1 MRVKRGSACIHLL
14 RIRHVERTQFSPHR
28 YSHSHIHT
36 AKSVKFGFYFHLFF
50 FLLSHLSSEFV
61 PTLFAIWLSGSG
73 HNSNAW
79 ILCAVVCSCKL
90 HGTHTHGTINSTV
103 CLRAFFSSPLPVQ
116 PYVVLIVRKR
126 KQRSPKKG
134 ILLLLAIGFSLCACV
149 CKCAG
154 VCVCVSMCEPLYVL
168 VYVCVW
174 ARLRKA
180 ICHALPV
187 KLNAVEHF

>member
-1 MRVKRGSACIHLL
+1 MRVKRKSACIHLL
-14 RIRHVERTQFSPHR
+14 RIRHVKRTQFSPHR

-50 FLLSHLSSEFV
+50 FCFHIYLVNLYRHYSPFGFRGAGIILMHGYYVPSSV
-61 PTLFAIWLSGSG
+61 HANYTA
-73 HNSNAW
+73 H
-79 ILCAVVCSCKL
+79 
-90 HGTHTHGTINSTV
+90 THTHGTINSTV
-103 CLRAFFSSPLPVQ
+103 CLRDFFSSPLPVQ

-154 VCVCVSMCEPLYVL
+154 VSVCVHV
-168 VYVCVW
+168 
-174 ARLRKA
+174 
-180 ICHALPV
+180 
-187 KLNAVEHF
+187 